1 MPIQNRE
8 DAVEV
13 EERIVRIFAVTP
25 GQRAAEIRGLFVEVL
40 DFNNSSGQVS
50 LAGALGNVH
59 LPDAAERI
67 AELDGVN
74 VLHIALPQSSNDR
87 VRKAEVDAA
96 AKVLAGQLGDDLLLV
111 FTNPSANQLHV
122 ILPSF
127 TGARPTLRRMVVDR
141 DLPRRTVVQQVSNIY
156 WNWQASGSIRTALGE
171 AFDVEPVTRDFFRDY
186 KAAYDAAVNRLA
198 GAIDRQEA
206 EQFTQT
212 LFNRLL
218 FVHFVSRKGWL
229 RLKDDADYLRALWQD
244 YQANENQRNFYAARL
259 SPLFFAGLNNPR
271 SANLM
276 HDNPVMYAT
285 IGDVPFLNGGLFE
298 QTELDKRAE
307 KGEFAVPDA
316 IVAPLVRHSTD
327 PTELGIF
334 HHYNFTVMEST
345 PLDVEVAV
353 DPEMLG
359 KLFEETVNERHS
371 KGAYY
376 TPRPVVSFM
385 CREAIKGYL
394 AGRGIPGLTLA
405 QISTLVDQGEDQAID
420 QDQARPI
427 ADALAR
433 LKAVDPA
440 CGSGAF
446 LLGLLQEILALNDSI
461 FRAGHTPESLYRQ
474 KLNIITNNIHGVD
487 KDGLAVSTA
496 MLRLW
501 LSLAVD
507 FDGIGSPDP
516 LPNLDLKLVIGDS
529 IAGPDPQQLDFTLQN
544 IVNTD
549 LQKASAAYTT
559 ALGEEKRRLREQVDA
574 IKTQLRANMQ
584 DAAPAGIVEW
594 RIDFADV
601 MLNGGFD
608 VVIAN
613 PPYVR
618 QEDIEPKA
626 YKDALTAAYSAAV
639 TARSDLY
646 CYFYARALQLLRD
659 GGMHVFVCSN
669 SWLDVGYGAK
679 LQEYLLTNARIH
691 AIFESAIERQ
701 FSTADINTI
710 ISVIGKTRAPDD
722 FDTRFVS
729 LRADFETALADTGQR
744 REILKNRAALRA
756 AGMNGNKYAGDKW
769 GGKYLRA
776 PDIYH
781 HILEKHSDKL
791 VKLGNIATVRFGI
804 KTGANKFFYL
814 TPDIIKKYEIEPEFC
829 LPVMTTPQES
839 RSILLDPA
847 TLPKR
852 LFMCHKD
859 KTALK
864 NTGALEYI
872 AWGERQGYHRRTSV
886 KARHR
891 WYDLGEREKVYLG
904 MNKFVDTTAR
914 TFLFS
919 GGLLFTDNFQ
929 VMTNHPRTPTNQF
942 AASLNSTLFQLM
954 LNAESRT
961 NFGEGVPEIQTYET
975 SNLSIANPLLLQNL
989 EASSFGG
996 ADWDVLSPSA
1006 GRWQI
1011 DGVVFDVLGL
1021 TAGERAAV
1029 YEGVMELVGNR
1040 KQKAGS
1046 APEVPLAA
1054 GHKGP
1059 YADAFAHNVVVR
1071 GKAIYEEKVRPH
1083 VDEETD
1089 RGKYVVVDVFSEDY
1103 EIDPSNSAGT
1113 WRLLDRRPDAVTF
1126 KLRIGHSSVYKMD
1139 RPRKRVQ

>member
-13 EERIVRIFAVTP
+13 EERISRIFAATP
-25 GQRAAEIRGLFVEVL
+25 GQRAAEIRGLLVEVL
-40 DFNNSSGQVS
+40 DFNAASGQVS
-50 LAGALGNVH
+50 LAGATGNAS
-59 LPDAAERI
+59 LPDAADRI
-67 AELDGVN
+67 AELDGFH
-74 VLHIALPQSSNDR
+74 VLHIALPPSNTDR

-96 AKVLAGQLGDDLLLV
+96 AKLLANQLGDDLLLV
-111 FTNPSANQLHV
+111 FTNPSANQLHI

-127 TGARPTLRRMVVDR
+127 ARAKPTLRRMVVDR
-141 DLPRRTVVQQVSNIY
+141 NLPRRTAVQQVSNIY
-156 WNWQASGSIRTALGE
+156 WNWQTSRSVRTALDE

-186 KAAYDAAVNRLA
+186 KAAYDAAVDRLA

-229 RLKDDADYLRALWQD
+229 RLNGDADYLRALWQD
-244 YQANENQRNFYAARL
+244 YQSDEKQQNFYSARL

-276 HDNPVMYAT
+276 HDNPVMHAT

-316 IVAPLVRHSTD
+316 IVASLVRNSND
-327 PTELGIF
+327 PTELGLF

-394 AGRGIPGLTLA
+394 ASRDIPGLTPA
-405 QISTLVDQGEDQAID
+405 KISTLVDLGDDQAID
-420 QDQARPI
+420 QDQARLI
-427 ADALAR
+427 ADALAGM
-433 LKAVDPA
+433 KAVDPA

-446 LLGLLQEILALNDSI
+446 LLGMLQEILALNDSI

-474 KLNIITNNIHGVD
+474 KLNIITNNIYGVD
-487 KDGLAVSTA
+487 KDGLAVGTA

-507 FDGIGSPDP
+507 FDGDGAPDP
-516 LPNLDLKLVIGDS
+516 LPNLDLKLVTGDS

-559 ALGEEKRRLREQVDA
+559 ALGEQKRRLREQVDA
-574 IKTQLRANMQ
+574 IKTQLRTNMQ

-618 QEDIEPKA
+618 QEDITPKA
-626 YKDALTAAYSAAV
+626 YKDALTTAYAAAV
-639 TARSDLY
+639 TAQSYLY
-646 CYFYARALQLLRD
+646 CYFYTRGLQLLRD

-679 LQEYLLTNARIH
+679 LQEYLLNNARID
-691 AIFESAIERQ
+691 AIYESAIERQ

-710 ISVIGKTRAPDD
+710 ISVIGKSSTPDD
-722 FDTRFVS
+722 HDTRFAS
-729 LRADFETALADTGQR
+729 LRAEFGTALADSGQR
-744 REILKNRAALRA
+744 REILKNRAALRVG
-756 AGMNGNKYAGDKW
+756 GMHGNKYVGDKW

-776 PDIYH
+776 PGIYH
-781 HILEKHSDKL
+781 HILDKYSDKL
-791 VKLGNIATVRFGI
+791 VRLGHVASVRRGI
-804 KTGANKFFYL
+804 MTGANDFFFVKKKAIDEFQIEAKYL
-814 TPDIIKKYEIEPEFC
+814 R
-829 LPVMTTPQES
+829 PVMTTPQES
-839 RSILLDPA
+839 RRIAVNPA
-847 TLPKR
+847 TLPMHM
-852 LFMCHKD
+852 FMCHEGKAD
-859 KTALK
+859 LQG
-864 NTGALEYI
+864 TGALAYI
-872 AWGERQGYHRRTSV
+872 EWGETQGYHTRSSV
-886 KARHR
+886 KSRRR
-891 WYDLGEREKVYLG
+891 WYDLGGRKGASLA
-904 MNKFVDTTAR
+904 MNYVIDTTAR
-914 TFLFS
+914 TYYFHDGCLVPNVFHTAES
-919 GGLLFTDNFQ
+919 KDNLPVQ
-929 VMTNHPRTPTNQF
+929 LC
-942 AASLNSTLFQLM
+942 AALNSTIAQL
-954 LNAESRT
+954 L
-961 NFGEGVPEIQTYET
+961 I
-975 SNLSIANPLLLQNL
+975 NLSGRANLGGGALKLELFEFESLPIVNPQLLPELQATVFNV
-989 EASSFGG
+989 

-1006 GRWQI
+1006 ERWQI
-1011 DGVVFDVLGL
+1011 DGMVFDALGL
-1021 TAGERAAV
+1021 TPGERHAV
-1029 YEGVMELVGNR
+1029 YEGVAELVGNR
-1040 KQKAGS
+1040 KRKAGS
-1046 APEVPLAA
+1046 TPESPPD
-1054 GHKGP
+1054 GS
-1059 YADAFAHNVVVR
+1059 R
-1071 GKAIYEEKVRPH
+1071 GGLIMTLLGGTSWPEGKQFTRERCARRWMRKPTTAIMWSL
-1083 VDEETD
+1083 T
-1089 RGKYVVVDVFSEDY
+1089 FS
-1103 EIDPSNSAGT
+1103 AKT
-1113 WRLLDRRPDAVTF
+1113 TR
-1126 KLRIGHSSVYKMD
+1126 
-1139 RPRKRVQ
+1139 

>member
-1 MPIQNRE
+1 MMPIQNRE
-8 DAVEV
+8 DAAEV
-13 EERIVRIFAVTP
+13 EERIVRIFAATP

-40 DFNNSSGQVS
+40 DFNTSSGQVS
-50 LAGALGNVH
+50 LAGASGNVH

-67 AELDGVN
+67 AELDGVH
-74 VLHIALPQSSNDR
+74 VLHIALPQSAMDR

-96 AKVLAGQLGDDLLLV
+96 AKVLADQLGDDLLLV

-127 TGARPTLRRMVVDR
+127 AGARSILRRMVVDK
-141 DLPRRTVVQQVSNIY
+141 DLPRRTAVQQVSNIY
-156 WNWQASGSIRTALGE
+156 WNWLASGSIRTALGE

-212 LFNRLL
+212 LFNRML

-229 RLKDDADYLRALWQD
+229 RLKGDADYLRALWQD

-307 KGEFAVPDA
+307 KGDFAVPDA
-316 IVAPLVRHSTD
+316 IVAPLVRHSND
-327 PTELGIF
+327 PTELGLF

-433 LKAVDPA
+433 MKAVDPA

-507 FDGIGSPDP
+507 FDGIGAPDP

-601 MLNGGFD
+601 MLSGGFD

-626 YKDALTAAYSAAV
+626 YKDALTASYASAV

-679 LQEYLLTNARIH
+679 LQEYLLNNARID
-691 AIFESAIERQ
+691 AIYESAIERQ

-710 ISVIGKTRAPDD
+710 ISVMGKGRAPDD
-722 FDTRFVS
+722 YDTRYVS
-729 LRADFETALADTGQR
+729 LRADFETALDDAEQR
-744 REILKNRAALRA
+744 REIFKNRASLRA
-756 AGMNGNKYAGDKW
+756 AGMNGNKYIGDKW

-781 HILEKHSDKL
+781 HIQNKYGDKL
-791 VKLGNIATVRFGI
+791 VRLGNVATVRFGI
-804 KTGANKFFYL
+804 KTGANEFFYL
-814 TPDIIKKYEIEPEFC
+814 TPEIIKKYGIEPKYC
-829 LPVMTTPQES
+829 VPVMTTPQES
-839 RSILLDPA
+839 RRISIQSA
-847 TLPKR
+847 RLPMR
-852 LFMCHKD
+852 LFMCHEGKE
-859 KTALK
+859 ALK
-864 NTGALEYI
+864 GTGALAYI
-872 AWGERQGYHRRTSV
+872 AWGEDQGYHTRSSV
-886 KARHR
+886 KSRRR
-891 WYDLGEREKVYLG
+891 WYDLGERKGATLATNYVI
-904 MNKFVDTTAR
+904 DTTAR
-914 TFLFS
+914 TYY
-919 GGLLFTDNFQ
+919 FQ
-929 VMTNHPRTPTNQF
+929 DGCLVPNVFHTAESNDKLTLQLC
-942 AASLNSTLFQLM
+942 AALNSTVAQLF
-954 LNAESRT
+954 
-961 NFGEGVPEIQTYET
+961 I
-975 SNLSIANPLLLQNL
+975 NLSGRANLGGGALKLELFEFEGLQIVNPQLLPELQSTVFN
-989 EASSFGG
+989 S

-1011 DGVVFDVLGL
+1011 DGMVFDALGL
-1021 TAGERAAV
+1021 TAGERTAV

-1046 APEVPLAA
+1046 APTAPRAA
-1054 GHKGP
+1054 GDKGP
-1059 YADAFAHNVVVR
+1059 YAEAFARNVVVR
-1071 GKAIYEEKVRPH
+1071 GKAIYEEKVRPK
-1083 VDEETD
+1083 VDEETHE
-1089 RGKYVVVDVFSEDY
+1089 GHYVVVDVFSEDY

-1113 WRLLDRRPDAVTF
+1113 WRLLDRHPNAVTL
-1126 KLRIGHSSVYKMD
+1126 KLRIGHPSVYNMD

>member
-13 EERIVRIFAVTP
+13 EERISRIFAATT
-25 GQRAAEIRGLFVEVL
+25 GQQAAEIRGLFVEVL
-40 DFNNSSGQVS
+40 DFNTASGQVS
-50 LAGALGNVH
+50 LAGAAGNAS
-59 LPDAAERI
+59 LPEAAERV
-67 AELDGVN
+67 AEMDGFH
-74 VLHIALPQSSNDR
+74 VLFTALPPSNNDR

-96 AKVLAGQLGDDLLLV
+96 AKVIADQLGEDLLLV
-111 FTNPSANQLHV
+111 FTNSSANQLHI

-127 TGARPTLRRMVVDR
+127 ASARPTLRRMVVDR

-156 WNWQASGSIRTALGE
+156 WNWKASGSIRTALGE
-171 AFDVEPVTRDFFRDY
+171 AFDVETVTRDFFRDY
-186 KAAYDAAVNRLA
+186 KAAYDAAVDRLA
-198 GAIDRQEA
+198 GAIYGQEA
-206 EQFTQT
+206 ERFTQT

-229 RLKDDADYLRALWQD
+229 RLNGDADYLRALWQD
-244 YQANENQRNFYAARL
+244 YQANEKQTNFYAARL

-271 SANLM
+271 STNLM

-298 QTELDKRAE
+298 QTELDYRAE
-307 KGEFAVPDA
+307 RGEFAVPDS
-316 IVAPLVRHSTD
+316 IVAPLLRHSNESD
-327 PTELGIF
+327 EPGLL

-345 PLDVEVAV
+345 PFDVEVAV

-394 AGRGIPGLTLA
+394 AGRDIPGLTPA
-405 QISTLVDQGEDQAID
+405 QISTLVDQGDEQAID
-420 QDQARPI
+420 QAQARPI
-427 ADALAR
+427 ADALAGM
-433 LKAVDPA
+433 KAVDPA

-446 LLGLLQEILALNDSI
+446 LLGMLQEILSLNDSI

-474 KLNIITNNIHGVD
+474 KLNIITNNIYGVD
-487 KDGLAVSTA
+487 KDGLAVGTA

-507 FDGIGSPDP
+507 FEGKGVPDP
-516 LPNLDLKLVIGDS
+516 LPNLDLKLVTGDS
-529 IAGPDPQQLDFTLQN
+529 IAGPDPQQLDFTLQS
-544 IVNTD
+544 IINTD
-549 LQKASAAYTT
+549 LQEASAAYTT
-559 ALGEEKRRLREQVDA
+559 ALGEEKQRLREQVDG

-601 MLNGGFD
+601 MLRGGFD

-618 QEDIEPKA
+618 QEDIAPKA
-626 YKDALTAAYSAAV
+626 YKDALATAYASAV

-646 CYFYARALQLLRD
+646 CHFYARALQLLRD

-679 LQEYLLTNARIH
+679 LQEYLLNNARIH
-691 AIFESAIERQ
+691 AIYESAIERQ
-701 FSTADINTI
+701 FTTADINTI
-710 ISVIGKTRAPDD
+710 ISVIGKSNAPDD
-722 FDTRFVS
+722 HDTRFVS
-729 LRADFETALADTGQR
+729 LRAEFETALADSGQR
-744 REILKNRAALRA
+744 REILKSRAALRA
-756 AGMNGNKYAGDKW
+756 GGMHGNKYAGDKW

-781 HILEKHSDKL
+781 HILDKYGDKL
-791 VKLGNIATVRFGI
+791 VRLGNVATVRRGI
-804 KTGANKFFYL
+804 MTGANDFFFL
-814 TPDIIKKYEIEPEFC
+814 PKESIGEFRIEAKYFR
-829 LPVMTTPQES
+829 PVMTTPQES
-839 RSILLDPA
+839 RRIAVNPA
-847 TLPKR
+847 TLPMHM
-852 LFMCHKD
+852 FMCHEGKD
-859 KTALK
+859 ALK
-864 NTGALEYI
+864 GTGALAYI
-872 AWGERQGYHRRTSV
+872 EWGENQGYHTRTSV
-886 KARHR
+886 KSRRR
-891 WYDLGEREKVYLG
+891 WYDLGERKGATLA
-904 MNKFVDTTAR
+904 MNYVIDTTAR
-914 TFLFS
+914 TYYFQDGCLVPNVFHTAES
-919 GGLLFTDNFQ
+919 NDNLPLQ
-929 VMTNHPRTPTNQF
+929 LC
-942 AASLNSTLFQLM
+942 ASLNSTIAQLF
-954 LNAESRT
+954 
-961 NFGEGVPEIQTYET
+961 I
-975 SNLSIANPLLLQNL
+975 NLSGRANLG
-989 EASSFGG
+989 GG
-996 ADWDVLSPSA
+996 ALKLELFEFESLQIVNPQLLPAPEARIFESTDWDVLSPSA
-1006 GRWQI
+1006 ERWQI
-1011 DGVVFDVLGL
+1011 DGMVFDALGL

-1040 KQKAGS
+1040 KQKAGN
-1046 APEVPLAA
+1046 APLAPLAA

-1059 YADAFAHNVVVR
+1059 YADAFAQSVVVR
-1071 GKAIYEEKVRPH
+1071 GKAIYGEKVRPH
-1083 VDEETD
+1083 VAEETD

-1113 WRLLDRRPDAVTF
+1113 WRLLDRRPGAVTF
-1126 KLRIGHSSVYKMD
+1126 KLRIDCPSVYKMD